1 MARNHPA
8 FSPTC
13 AVVLLGALNRNSGVL
28 ITMRKCRLA
37 ILAIAVVLQVHTGAG
52 YLFGQNSPNLQGE
65 PVTRQETLRGSVT
78 PEREWWDVLHYHLQV
93 EFLLETRRLRG
104 SNTITFKTLKP
115 GNKMQIDLQP
125 PLAITKITHGDSQL
139 KFEREGNVYWVM
151 FEKDIP
157 KGVEDKIEIFYE
169 GVPVVS
175 RNPPW
180 VGGITWGRDDL
191 GEPLIVTTCEGIGAS
206 IWWPN
211 KDHGS
216 DEPDRGMQISVT
228 VPENLVAVSNGRL
241 KKTDHDVAGKKK
253 TFHWEVLN
261 PINNYGVNVNIG
273 NYINLTDKYQGKG
286 GVLDIEY
293 WILPHQKEA
302 ALRQFKEVPRMLEAF
317 EHWFGKYP
325 FYEDGYKLVTV
336 SYPGMEHQSSV
347 TYGNWFRNG
356 YLQRDPCACGVGL
369 KFDFII
375 VHESAHEWFG
385 NNISMK
391 DAADMWIHEGF
402 ANYAENL
409 FVEYHFGKKDAED
422 YVIGTRRGIR
432 NDRPI
437 IGTYGTNREGSGDMY
452 PKGGNMLHTIRHLIN
467 DDAKWLSILRGL
479 NAEFWHQTV
488 TTEQIESYISKK
500 AGIDLSKVFDQY
512 LRTTNIPLLK
522 YNLNGKSVS
531 FYYERVVKGFAM
543 PIRVSLNGKE
553 IQITP
558 NEVKQT
564 FEFSEEI
571 KTFEVNR
578 NFYIEAAKS
587 DL

>member
-1 MARNHPA
+1 MM
-8 FSPTC
+8 
-13 AVVLLGALNRNSGVL
+13 
-28 ITMRKCRLA
+28 TMRKYKFA
-37 ILAIAVVLQVHTGAG
+37 ILAIAVVLQLHIGASS
-52 YLFGQNSPNLQGE
+52 LFAQVSQAE
-65 PVTRQETLRGSVT
+65 PITRQETLRGSIT
-78 PEREWWDVLHYHLQV
+78 PEREWWDVMHYHLQV
-93 EFLLETRRLRG
+93 EFLPETRRLKG
-104 SNTITFKTLKP
+104 SNTITFKTLNP

-125 PLAITKITHGDSQL
+125 PLAITRITHGDSQL

-151 FEKDIP
+151 FEKELP
-157 KGVEDKIEIFYE
+157 KGAEDKIEVFYE
-169 GVPVVS
+169 GVPTVS
-175 RNPPW
+175 RRPPW
-180 VGGITWGRDDL
+180 EGGITWGRDDL
-191 GEPLIVTTCEGIGAS
+191 GNHFIVTTCQGIGAS

-211 KDHGS
+211 KDHGA

-253 TFHWEVLN
+253 TFHWEVVN
-261 PINNYGVNVNIG
+261 PINNYGVNVNIA
-273 NYINLTDKYQGKG
+273 NYIRLNEKYQGKG

-293 WILPHQKEA
+293 WVLPHQKEA
-302 ALRQFKEVPRMLEAF
+302 ALIHFKEVPRTLEAF

-325 FYEDGYKLVTV
+325 FYEDGYKLVAV
-336 SYPGMEHQSSV
+336 QYPGMEHQSSV

-356 YLQRDPCACGVGL
+356 YLQRDPCNCGVGF

-402 ANYAENL
+402 ANYTENI

-422 YVIGTRRGIR
+422 YVVGTRAGIR

-437 IGTYGTNREGSGDMY
+437 IGTYGSNRTGSGDMY
-452 PKGGNMLHTIRHLIN
+452 PKGGNMLHTIRHIIN
-467 DDAKWLSILRGL
+467 DDAKWLSIMRGL
-479 NAEFWHQTV
+479 NADFWHQTV
-488 TTEQIESYISKK
+488 TTEQIESYISTK

-512 LRTTNIPLLK
+512 LRTTKIPLLK

-531 FYYERVVKGFAM
+531 FNYERVVKGFAM
-543 PIRVSLNGKE
+543 PLRVMINGKE
-553 IQITP
+553 VQITP
-558 NEVKQT
+558 SEVKQT
-564 FEFSEEI
+564 YEFSEEI

-578 NFYIEAAKS
+578 NFYVESVKE
-587 DL
+587 